1 MSSHRSDSDSAP
13 IARFA
18 IQAWAEADVLPRL
31 LAPLVKRGLV
41 PLRFDSV
48 MEGEH
53 LRVHVEVAG
62 MTGPEALR
70 LAASFRQIVNV
81 QSVVSA
87 AGGAAADAAPQFA
100 DAPVLR
106 QMQAEISG

>member
-1 MSSHRSDSDSAP
+1 MSSHRSDSESAA

-48 MEGEH
+48 MEGES
-53 LRVHVEVAG
+53 LRVHVELAG
-62 MTGPEALR
+62 MAGPEALR

-87 AGGAAADAAPQFA
+87 VDDVAPE
-100 DAPVLR
+100 APVPALR